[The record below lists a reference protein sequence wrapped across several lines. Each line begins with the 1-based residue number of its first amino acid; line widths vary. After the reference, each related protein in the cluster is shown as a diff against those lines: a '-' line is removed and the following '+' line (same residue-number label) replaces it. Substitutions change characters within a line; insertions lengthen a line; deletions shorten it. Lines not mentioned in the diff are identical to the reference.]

1 MTSHMQAQ
9 ATDPALYTPAF
20 PREWR
25 PYSLYSLAEWLN
37 GMAFR
42 DISFSNRGLPV
53 IKIAEI
59 KGGITDQ
66 TKLTD
71 TTYDERYRIREGD
84 MLFSWSGQPETSIDV
99 SWWPGPEGWLNQHI
113 FKVTSDTTICSQ
125 DFLFYVLRYLK
136 PHFIA
141 IARNKQTTGLG
152 HVTKADL
159 QRIEVRVPAP
169 SMQRAIV
176 AAVKPLDDKI
186 EQNRRTARALERL
199 ARAIFRAWFVDFEPV
214 KAKAA
219 GATSFPSMPQ
229 AVFDALP
236 STFTDSDLGPVP
248 EGWEVGAVSEV
259 FDVNPSRPLRKG
271 EIAPCLEMK
280 NMPTHGHTPE
290 SWEQRPFGSGT
301 RFMNGDTLVARI
313 TPCLENG
320 KTAYV
325 DFLNDGQT
333 AWGSTEYIVL
343 RPKPPL
349 PAVFAYCLA
358 RTVEFRDFAIQNM
371 TGTSGRQRVAPTA
384 MDHFRLAV
392 PPEAMAVA
400 FGEIAQPSFDCIRAV
415 MIESR
420 KLASLRD
427 YLLPQL
433 LDGQV
438 PVEVGED
445 EPVAA
450 KGGV

>member
-1 MTSHMQAQ
+1 MTTPPTWRSSTWGDEISLEYGKALRDYSESGGSVRVFGTNGPVGW
-9 ATDPALYTPAF
+9 TDTPLTDGPGVILGRKGAYRGVHYSVDPFWVIDTAYFVVPKADFDMRWLYYAIIHHKLGEIDDGSPIPSTTRAAVN
-20 PREWR
+20 PRELDV
-25 PYSLYSLAEWLN
+25 PP
-37 GMAFR
+37 
-42 DISFSNRGLPV
+42 I
-53 IKIAEI
+53 
-59 KGGITDQ
+59 
-66 TKLTD
+66 
-71 TTYDERYRIREGD
+71 
-84 MLFSWSGQPETSIDV
+84 ET
-99 SWWPGPEGWLNQHI
+99 
-113 FKVTSDTTICSQ
+113 
-125 DFLFYVLRYLK
+125 
-136 PHFIA
+136 
-141 IARNKQTTGLG
+141 
-152 HVTKADL
+152 
-159 QRIEVRVPAP
+159 
-169 SMQRAIV
+169 QRAI
-176 AAVKPLDDKI
+176 AAVLGSLDDKI

-219 GATSFPSMPQ
+219 GAASFPSMPQ
-229 AVFDALP
+229 AVFEALP
-236 STFTDSDLGPVP
+236 TTFTDSDIGPVP
-248 EGWEVGAVSEV
+248 QGWEVGAVSEV

-420 KLASLRD
+420 KLSALRD

-433 LDGQV
+433 LSGQV
-438 PVEVGED
+438 PVEV
-445 EPVAA
+445 A
-450 KGGV
+450 